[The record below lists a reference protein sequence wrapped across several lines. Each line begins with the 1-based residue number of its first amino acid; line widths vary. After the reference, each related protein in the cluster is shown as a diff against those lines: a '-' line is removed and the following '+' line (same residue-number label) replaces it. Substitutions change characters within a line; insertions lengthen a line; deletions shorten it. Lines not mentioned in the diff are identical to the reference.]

1 MTSAEPVWRI
11 PPFFDQRGK
20 MLKKTM
26 EKLKTW
32 ENHEAWKHI
41 NSTILADFFS
51 ISGRFYIHLKVQQFT
66 LIQEVTKSNV
76 PPHAA
81 VFLMDVGVTFF
92 CFCLGMIS
100 VTHLFK
106 VIGNGSGFW
115 VCQILYLEQLQ

>member
-1 MTSAEPVWRI
+1 
-11 PPFFDQRGK
+11 
-20 MLKKTM
+20 M

-41 NSTILADFFS
+41 NSTILAETFLSLGVSIFS
-51 ISGRFYIHLKVQQFT
+51 IYIHLKVQQFT

-92 CFCLGMIS
+92 CFCLGMFS

-106 VIGNGSGFW
+106 VIGNGLGFW
-115 VCQILYLEQLQ
+115 VCQILYLELLEQLQ